1 MLKTDP
7 QSDTGALD
15 GIRRGVAI
23 VTGGRRGIG
32 AAVCIELARNG
43 FDIAIA
49 DIVVDNNGERIAEEI
64 KALGRNSKFFKLD
77 IADIG
82 THQPF
87 VADVVHAL
95 GPISCLVNNAGLQV
109 PVRGDI
115 LEETT
120 DAFDSVVATNLR
132 GTFFLTQAVARMMI
146 SARGDDKSMDNTI
159 VFITSANAGMA
170 SPEKSSYCISKSAL
184 SMVSKLFALRLADQ
198 NIWVHEVRPG
208 LIQTDMTAE
217 VFEKYSAA
225 IDDGVSPIRR
235 WGQPQDVAQCVS
247 ALATHSVGF
256 TTGDVFNIGGG
267 LHIER
272 L

>member
-1 MLKTDP
+1 MLKANP
-7 QSDTGALD
+7 QNDTAAPN
-15 GIRRGVAI
+15 GIQRGVAI

-32 AAVCIELARNG
+32 AAVCRELARNG

-49 DIVVDNNGERIAEEI
+49 DIIADSSGERIVDEV
-64 KALGRNSKFFKLD
+64 KDLGRNSKFFELD
-77 IADIG
+77 ISQVG
-82 THQPF
+82 THQSF
-87 VADVVHAL
+87 VADVVQAL

-120 DAFDSVVATNLR
+120 DAFDSVVSTNLR
-132 GTFFLTQAVARMMI
+132 GTFFLTQAVARSMVT
-146 SARGDDKSMDNTI
+146 AGERDKLLDSTI
-159 VFITSANAGMA
+159 IFITSANASMA
-170 SPEKSSYCISKSAL
+170 SPEKSSYCVSKSAL

-198 NIWVHEVRPG
+198 NIWVHEIRPG

-217 VFEKYSAA
+217 VFEKYSTA
-225 IDDGVSPIRR
+225 IHDGASPIRR
-235 WGQPQDVAQCVS
+235 WGQPHDIAQCVS
-247 ALATHSVGF
+247 ALATRSVGF